1 MSSLRWL
8 TQKTMLI
15 FLLVSSIPSTP
26 TVISSGSSASSTT
39 GSSLRTLTSSTCN
52 NGLCQPQPIR
62 PLDPSPWKSS
72 LDATLTSPSSESSF
86 PPPSSSLSSEPRK
99 VPKPPPRAKR
109 IPRPLTLYNETLI
122 DNYRWMHHK
131 DQDPD
136 VRTYIQQESA
146 YTAAWIKQSGIE
158 ALQKQLEDEM
168 NQIRQATSRKQQ
180 FASSFLLPN
189 ELPVSDNNVNH
200 MGNGNGDNNAQ
211 DVKGDK
217 SKKPKKPHVKHLE
230 GTQFWDLDRWR
241 YWLDEFEG
249 DYGVYKRRPIPR
261 DAYQLRMDEKQS
273 TMPQQQQQHWTPS
286 ASEMANDGSD
296 KPGFVGCS
304 ATPISDPKV
313 ESVLDVNRLAR
324 KQKHRDEGQFLF
336 GSLEIQP
343 QNTFLE
349 RGTGAGQKYS
359 GSGDGDE
366 ESSETFVA
374 YTYDV
379 SGDERYHICIMTLGA
394 SDETSRSPADGLKIP
409 KPLSLEC
416 DQQSQQ
422 PSPTTHEVENRCET
436 LEQGWPLTV
445 HGGAI
450 LKDAG
455 SAMRWVKLEQ
465 SLYLYFTRLDSKGL
479 SREVWRIKVATL
491 ETEDGSK
498 KEDARRKQKFEP
510 ELVMREKDERN
521 VLSVSLTNDQ
531 QYLLIES
538 AGQTTSSVYFLSI
551 DNPNNGW
558 NLVRQA
564 EENVIYKVEHHS
576 GYFYLRT
583 NHDGAINFK
592 VLRIPVEYYL
602 LNDRTSIAEPV
613 ELSSSPISA
622 TATRAAESPGSSATT
637 FLETGEDEVVVVHD
651 PDEFLERFEVF
662 VEHLVGWVWRAGM
675 QEIRIFLAPRA
686 GDPSTQF
693 PLKELHRIRPYD
705 KESKVATV
713 MPGNT
718 KHDEERLF
726 RDFYSTDLLY
736 SNCSFVHPW
745 ALYEFDMHTV
755 TPTAMPTA
763 QIGLSNGMDSGYRRS
778 AHSEEPSSGDDTE
791 ERLRRATRI
800 VCRDPFPLGVHYGR
814 SKAQSEAQDMDEDLF
829 NESDEEE
836 REKKEIAKF
845 KEMRIMVPS
854 THGSKR
860 NRTSSETADQGSCD
874 EGDKKIMIPVSL
886 IYYAFLDGQQFPRK
900 GAFVNAY
907 GAYGSLTSPTFD
919 PEVVLPFLHRGLI
932 YVQVHPRGDGILG
945 PEWYADGKLEN
956 KLNTFYDVEDV
967 LLYLRDSGIVEKE
980 GCVIQGRSAGGLV
993 SGWIANRWGE
1003 IVTPPPGSTIG
1014 DRPQPNINFINNGVD
1029 ESRQNIV
1036 REMVKVVLAQVP
1048 FIDVI
1053 ADMSD
1058 PDIPWVEYEWAEW
1071 GSPLES
1077 REIFETMKAY
1087 SPYDRIRNHPY
1098 PAMMIMGGLSDG
1110 RVSYAEPLKYVAK
1123 LRSIDGKTND
1133 CQPFEELEGEVEGQ
1147 VLMTSWEKG
1156 KDKDKEKMCAGKKDT
1171 PLLLQ
1176 MENGGHFS
1184 GKSSLWMAFALHHL
1198 KAEKVV
1204 TGDSL
1209 QEEGV

>member
-1 MSSLRWL
+1 
-8 TQKTMLI
+8 MLI
-15 FLLVSSIPSTP
+15 FLLVLFISSTP
-26 TVISSGSSASSTT
+26 TIASSGSPASSTT
-39 GSSLRTLTSSTCN
+39 GSSSRTLTSSIHS

-62 PLDPSPWKSS
+62 PLDLSPWESS
-72 LDATLTSPSSESSF
+72 PDATLVSPSSESPLSL
-86 PPPSSSLSSEPRK
+86 PSSSPSSEPRK
-99 VPKPPPRAKR
+99 VPKLPPRAKR

-122 DNYRWMHHK
+122 DYYRWMHHI
-131 DQDPD
+131 DLDPD
-136 VRTYIQQESA
+136 VRTYIHQESE

-158 ALQKQLEDEM
+158 ALQEQLENEM
-168 NQIRQATSRKQQ
+168 SQIRQATTRQRQ
-180 FASSFLLPN
+180 TPSSSLLAD
-189 ELPVSDNNVNH
+189 ESPVS
-200 MGNGNGDNNAQ
+200 GNSKAQ
-211 DVKGDK
+211 GVKEDK
-217 SKKPKKPHVKHLE
+217 NKKTKKPRVERLE

-241 YWLDEFEG
+241 YWLDESEG

-261 DAYQLRMDEKQS
+261 DAYQFKMEEKQKLHRS
-273 TMPQQQQQHWTPS
+273 LFTPVSDTAPLQQQQQHLTTS
-286 ASEMANDGSD
+286 ASTTTNDGSD
-296 KPGFVGCS
+296 KLVFVGCS
-304 ATPISDPKV
+304 AALVSDPKV
-313 ESVLDVNRLAR
+313 ELVLDINWLAR
-324 KQKHRDEGQFLF
+324 KQKHKRDAGQFLF
-336 GSLEIQP
+336 GSIEIQP

-349 RGTGAGQKYS
+349 RGTDTRQQYS
-359 GSGDGDE
+359 GSGDSDNA
-366 ESSETFVA
+366 SSATYVA

-379 SGDERYHICIMTLGA
+379 SGNERYRIRIMVL
-394 SDETSRSPADGLKIP
+394 DSPDKTFRNLTDGLNIP
-409 KPLSLEC
+409 TSLSLEC
-416 DQQSQQ
+416 DRQ
-422 PSPTTHEVENRCET
+422 PQPPSSATYDVNNRCET
-436 LEQGWPLTV
+436 MEQGWELTV
-445 HGGAI
+445 RGGTI

-455 SAMRWVKLEQ
+455 PAMRWVKLEQ

-479 SREVWRIKVATL
+479 PREVWRIKVATL
-491 ETEDGSK
+491 ETGDGSK
-498 KEDARRKQKFEP
+498 EEDAWRQQKFEP

-538 AGQTTSSVYFLSI
+538 AGQSTSSVYFLSI

-564 EENVIYKVEHHS
+564 EENVIYNVEHHS

-583 NHDGAINFK
+583 NHNGATNFK

-602 LNDRTSIAEPV
+602 LNGRTSIRTPV
-613 ELSSSPISA
+613 ELSSGPTSA
-622 TATRAAESPGSSATT
+622 TATGAATSPGSSATT

-693 PLKELHRIRPYD
+693 PLKELQRIRPYD
-705 KESKVATV
+705 KESKIATV
-713 MPGNT
+713 MPGNARYA
-718 KHDEERLF
+718 EERLF
-726 RDFYSTDLLY
+726 REFYSTNLLY

-763 QIGLSNGMDSGYRRS
+763 QGGLSNGMDSGYRRS
-778 AHSEEPSSGDDTE
+778 TLSEEPSNDDDAE
-791 ERLRRATRI
+791 ERLRQATRI
-800 VCRDPFPLGVHYGR
+800 VCRDSFPLGVHYGR
-814 SKAQSEAQDMDEDLF
+814 SKAPSEAQDVGEDLF
-829 NESDEEE
+829 NESDEKQ
-836 REKKEIAKF
+836 EKKEIAKF

-854 THGSKR
+854 THGSRR
-860 NRTSSETADQGSCD
+860 NRSSSETGDQRGGN
-874 EGDKKIMIPVSL
+874 EGDKNIMIPVSL
-886 IYYAFLDGQQFPRK
+886 VYYSFPDGRQFPRK
-900 GAFVNAY
+900 AAIVNAY
-907 GAYGSLTSPTFD
+907 GAYGTLTSPTFD
-919 PEVVLPFLHRGLI
+919 PEVILPFLHRGLI
-932 YVQVHPRGDGILG
+932 YVQVHPRGDGTLG
-945 PEWYADGKLEN
+945 PDWYADGKLEN

-980 GCVIQGRSAGGLV
+980 GCVVQGRSAGGLV

-1003 IVTPPPGSTIG
+1003 IATPPPGSTIG
-1014 DRPQPNINFINNGVD
+1014 DRSRPNTNFFNSGVA
-1029 ESRQNIV
+1029 ENRQNIV

-1053 ADMSD
+1053 GDISD
-1058 PDIPWVEYEWAEW
+1058 PNIPWVEYEWAEW

-1077 REIFETMKAY
+1077 QEIFETMKAY
-1087 SPYDRIRNHPY
+1087 SPYDRIRNQPY
-1098 PAMMIMGGLSDG
+1098 PAMMVMGGLSDG

-1147 VLMTSWEKG
+1147 MLIPSWEKS
-1156 KDKDKEKMCAGKKDT
+1156 KDKSKKKMCAGRKDT

-1176 MENGGHFS
+1176 MEDGGHFS

-1198 KAEKVV
+1198 KAEKTV
-1204 TGDSL
+1204 TDDSIS
-1209 QEEGV
+1209 EEDA